1 MVEPARHFQKRHFRW
16 ELDTSPPGSSASVR
30 GRSPSTRVEPWWG
43 GACGGGTR
51 PGRGGPRSPA
61 FAGPAA
67 AGEELCSRGSS
78 YLTLVFLPPSS
89 SVRLKTGPGPPGKSP
104 EIKEEN
110 KGPGPSH
117 GPFSGHSNS
126 TSKGVP
132 LIPKKPEN
140 TILCEVPWW
149 SGKAEIAPSSCL
161 A

>member
-1 MVEPARHFQKRHFRW
+1 MTR
-16 ELDTSPPGSSASVR
+16 SPPHLESRGCQVVKEVRKGSQPPRAVGFRRAFTS
-30 GRSPSTRVEPWWG
+30 
-43 GACGGGTR
+43 R
-51 PGRGGPRSPA
+51 PRPQGLSLGLSR
-61 FAGPAA
+61 